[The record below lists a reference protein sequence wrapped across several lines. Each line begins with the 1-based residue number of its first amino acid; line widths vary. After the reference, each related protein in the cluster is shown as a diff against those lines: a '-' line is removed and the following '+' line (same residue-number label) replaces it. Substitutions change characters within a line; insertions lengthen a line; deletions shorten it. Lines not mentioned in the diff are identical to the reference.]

1 MSTQTPIPKQTTQE
15 ATIRFRRDQ
24 LSSGVSRTGQLHAG
38 GRLTVEYD
46 PTRLIDTNAGETE
59 IVCHARFEPE
69 GQEHSKG
76 LEFPTSAALRAQG
89 AARAGL
95 FQTTIP
101 EQSTLVELWFERRG
115 RAGSEGW
122 DSRYGQNYTFPVV
135 RDGLPVPAQSV
146 ALRPEAIID
155 PGRIRVVEDAVAKTQ
170 TATASS
176 SSALQ
181 TQLRVSAQIRRPTEL
196 TRAWADIHVF
206 DATSE
211 LIYRE
216 TIALRR
222 PDSQDFDKTTHTWSA
237 SVYQGSGGGSG
248 AGVWSRPDAH
258 AVQYRLYC
266 QVGEQLF
273 TDGVLH
279 QFDVPPDA
287 EVRPIPGS
295 W

>member
-1 MSTQTPIPKQTTQE
+1 MSTIL
-15 ATIRFRRDQ
+15 RFRRDQ

-38 GRLTVEYD
+38 SQLIVEYD
-46 PTRLIDTNAGETE
+46 PARLVDANAGALE
-59 IVCHARFEPE
+59 IVCHARFQPA
-69 GQEHSKG
+69 GQEHSAT
-76 LEFPTSAALRAQG
+76 LQFPTSAALRAQG
-89 AARAGL
+89 TAHAGV

-115 RAGSEGW
+115 RAGPDGW

-135 RDGLPVPAQSV
+135 DDGLPIPDQSV

-155 PGRIRVVEDAVAKTQ
+155 PGRIHVVYDAAAKAQ
-170 TATASS
+170 TTMGPSG
-176 SSALQ
+176 SALQ
-181 TQLRVSAQIRRPTEL
+181 TELRVSAQISRPTEL
-196 TRAWADIHVF
+196 TTAWADIHVF

-211 LIYRE
+211 LIFRE
-216 TIALRR
+216 TIPL
-222 PDSQDFDKTTHTWSA
+222 DKSTRTWSA

-258 AVQYRLYC
+258 TVQYRLYC

-287 EVRPIPGS
+287 EIRPIPGS